1 MPLYFIFK
9 EKKKPWKI
17 HATKWSFIYYK
28 SSVFALGDICFPH
41 LQKFN
46 HFLIKKKKKLQGYSH
61 QHNKSLYTTK
71 KKKKKSPRTLE
82 QSPRR
87 ICSWHTVQT
96 RSDDKSTLL
105 CQLLYQP
112 VGGDASM
119 KEQRKRRKK
128 GGYFP
133 TTARPLL
140 QANVAL
146 RSSRLE
152 RTLPCRESD
161 ACWDMLENDD
171 CCLATLRDMW
181 KSEVHCWRTRG
192 RACCVQDHLLK

>member
-28 SSVFALGDICFPH
+28 SSVFALGYICFPH

-46 HFLIKKKKKLQGYSH
+46 HFLIKKKKNYRDIPI
-61 QHNKSLYTTK
+61 NTTREK
-71 KKKKKSPRTLE
+71 KNIPEDFLE

-119 KEQRKRRKK
+119 KEQRTRRKK

>member
-1 MPLYFIFK
+1 
-9 EKKKPWKI
+9 
-17 HATKWSFIYYK
+17 
-28 SSVFALGDICFPH
+28 
-41 LQKFN
+41 
-46 HFLIKKKKKLQGYSH
+46 
-61 QHNKSLYTTK
+61 
-71 KKKKKSPRTLE
+71 
-82 QSPRR
+82 
-87 ICSWHTVQT
+87 
-96 RSDDKSTLL
+96 
-105 CQLLYQP
+105 
-112 VGGDASM
+112 M
-119 KEQRKRRKK
+119 KEQRRRKKK

-140 QANVAL
+140 RANVAR

-192 RACCVQDHLLK
+192 RACYVQDHLKIEQKTPLQMHNHPVCLRSTKKEYDTFNRTLSLVHFPPCVSQNIIIIVTDCITFDPPFHCDKMALQVLHFFKIWIFFVANI

>member
-1 MPLYFIFK
+1 MQQMKLYLIQIICLYFRI
-9 EKKKPWKI
+9 
-17 HATKWSFIYYK
+17 
-28 SSVFALGDICFPH
+28 
-41 LQKFN
+41 QKVYRKLN
-46 HFLIKKKKKLQGYSH
+46 HFLKTKLQGYFH
-61 QHNKSLYTTK
+61 QHNKSLYTKRIK
-71 KKKKKSPRTLE
+71 KIPRD
-82 QSPRR
+82 QSPRP

-119 KEQRKRRKK
+119 KEQRRRKKK

-140 QANVAL
+140 RANVAR

-192 RACCVQDHLLK
+192 RACYVQDHLKIEQKTPL